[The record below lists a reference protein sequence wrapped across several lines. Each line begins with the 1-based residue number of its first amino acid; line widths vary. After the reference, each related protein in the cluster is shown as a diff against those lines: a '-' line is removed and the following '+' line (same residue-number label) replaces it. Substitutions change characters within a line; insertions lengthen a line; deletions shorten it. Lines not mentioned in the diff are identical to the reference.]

1 MNIVGLGFLVIGT
14 YLIHLNKSMLNISE
28 KKVDKSVKFR
38 KLPKK
43 VINNTD
49 INTIKEELFW
59 KPSPWEYLHGYKVDI
74 KNKRFY

>member
-74 KNKRFY
+74 KNKIFY